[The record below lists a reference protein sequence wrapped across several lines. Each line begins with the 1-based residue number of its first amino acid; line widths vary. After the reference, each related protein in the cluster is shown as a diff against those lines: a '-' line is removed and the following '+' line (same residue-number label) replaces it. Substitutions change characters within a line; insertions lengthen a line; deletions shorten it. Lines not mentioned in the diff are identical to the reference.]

1 MPGPRIP
8 FDLKWSE
15 RLWLF
20 LAIVFLLLVAGAIV
34 EALR

>member
-1 MPGPRIP
+1 MPRLRVP
-8 FDLKWSE
+8 FDLSWSE

-20 LAIVFLLLVAGAIV
+20 LAIVGVLMLVGAIV